1 MTPERTFE
9 ELQRELDELV
19 ARLERGDVPLDEAL
33 GPLGAGRGALP
44 RVRQSGS
51 TRPSCASRSSVSA
64 CRASR
69 VTARR
74 RKGKVGTPWPSR
86 VAELIRSIPIFAD
99 LDDAS
104 VKQLASDFIERE
116 FAAGQAIATEGEGGL
131 NFFVVESGTA
141 DVSVGGQTVGSL
153 GPGASFGEV
162 ALVDKSARSATVTA
176 TSQLRAFALPVWSFR
191 SFAESRP
198 SVTWK
203 LLELL
208 AERLRAAE
216 HR

>member
-1 MTPERTFE
+1 M
-9 ELQRELDELV
+9 
-19 ARLERGDVPLDEAL
+19 A
-33 GPLGAGRGALP
+33 
-44 RVRQSGS
+44 
-51 TRPSCASRSSVSA
+51 RPS
-64 CRASR
+64 
-69 VTARR
+69 
-74 RKGKVGTPWPSR
+74 PD
-86 VAELIRSIPIFAD
+86 LIRGISIFSE

-104 VKQLASDFIERE
+104 VSQLANDFIERE
-116 FAAGQAIATEGEGGL
+116 FEAGQPIATEGEGGL
-131 NFFVVESGTA
+131 NFFVVESGSA
-141 DVSVGGQTVGSL
+141 DVSVGGKTVGTL

-176 TSQLRAFALPVWSFR
+176 TTQLRAFALPVWSFR

>member
-1 MTPERTFE
+1 MA
-9 ELQRELDELV
+9 Q
-19 ARLERGDVPLDEAL
+19 
-33 GPLGAGRGALP
+33 
-44 RVRQSGS
+44 
-51 TRPSCASRSSVSA
+51 PS
-64 CRASR
+64 
-69 VTARR
+69 
-74 RKGKVGTPWPSR
+74 
-86 VAELIRSIPIFAD
+86 AELIRGIPIFED

-104 VKQLASDFIERE
+104 VEQLASDFIERE
-116 FAAGQAIATEGEGGL
+116 FDAGQPIATEGEGGL

-141 DVSVGGQTVGSL
+141 DVSVGGSNVATIGA
-153 GPGASFGEV
+153 GASFGEI

-176 TSQLRAFALPVWSFR
+176 TTPLRAYALPVWSFR

>member
-1 MTPERTFE
+1 MTATGRT
-9 ELQRELDELV
+9 
-19 ARLERGDVPLDEAL
+19 
-33 GPLGAGRGALP
+33 
-44 RVRQSGS
+44 
-51 TRPSCASRSSVSA
+51 
-64 CRASR
+64 
-69 VTARR
+69 
-74 RKGKVGTPWPSR
+74 GKVAAMAQPSS
-86 VAELIRSIPIFAD
+86 ELIRGIPIFSE

-104 VKQLASDFIERE
+104 VAQLSSDFIERE
-116 FAAGQAIATEGEGGL
+116 FSEGEQIATEGEGGL
-131 NFFVVESGTA
+131 NFFVVERGTA
-141 DVSVGGQTVGSL
+141 AVSVGGNEVGTL
-153 GPGASFGEV
+153 GPGASFGEI

-176 TSQLRAFALPVWSFR
+176 TSPLRAFALPVWSFR

>member
-1 MTPERTFE
+1 MT
-9 ELQRELDELV
+9 
-19 ARLERGDVPLDEAL
+19 APL
-33 GPLGAGRGALP
+33 RM
-44 RVRQSGS
+44 
-51 TRPSCASRSSVSA
+51 
-64 CRASR
+64 
-69 VTARR
+69 
-74 RKGKVGTPWPSR
+74 GKVAAMAQPSPD
-86 VAELIRSIPIFAD
+86 LIRSIPIFAE

-104 VKQLASDFIERE
+104 VTQLASDFIERE
-116 FAAGQAIATEGEGGL
+116 FSAGQAIATEGEGGL
-131 NFFVVESGTA
+131 NFFVVESGSA
-141 DVSVGGQTVGSL
+141 DVSVGGTNVATL

-176 TSQLRAFALPVWSFR
+176 TSALRAFALPVWSFR

>member
-1 MTPERTFE
+1 M
-9 ELQRELDELV
+9 
-19 ARLERGDVPLDEAL
+19 A
-33 GPLGAGRGALP
+33 
-44 RVRQSGS
+44 
-51 TRPSCASRSSVSA
+51 RPSAD
-64 CRASR
+64 
-69 VTARR
+69 
-74 RKGKVGTPWPSR
+74 
-86 VAELIRSIPIFAD
+86 LIRGIPIFSE

-104 VKQLASDFIERE
+104 VAQLASDFIERE
-116 FAAGQAIATEGEGGL
+116 FEAGQPIATEGEGGL
-131 NFFVVESGTA
+131 NFFVVESGSA
-141 DVSVGGQTVGSL
+141 DVTVGGKTVGTL

-176 TSQLRAFALPVWSFR
+176 TTQLRAFALPVWSFR

>member
-1 MTPERTFE
+1 MA
-9 ELQRELDELV
+9 Q
-19 ARLERGDVPLDEAL
+19 
-33 GPLGAGRGALP
+33 
-44 RVRQSGS
+44 
-51 TRPSCASRSSVSA
+51 PSSD
-64 CRASR
+64 
-69 VTARR
+69 
-74 RKGKVGTPWPSR
+74 
-86 VAELIRSIPIFAD
+86 LIRGIPIFAD

-116 FAAGQAIATEGEGGL
+116 FGPGDAIATEGEGGL
-131 NFFVVESGTA
+131 NFFVVDSGTA
-141 DVSVGGQTVGSL
+141 DVTVGGNNVASL

-198 SVTWK
+198 TVTWK

>member
-1 MTPERTFE
+1 MAQPT
-9 ELQRELDELV
+9 
-19 ARLERGDVPLDEAL
+19 
-33 GPLGAGRGALP
+33 
-44 RVRQSGS
+44 
-51 TRPSCASRSSVSA
+51 
-64 CRASR
+64 
-69 VTARR
+69 
-74 RKGKVGTPWPSR
+74 
-86 VAELIRSIPIFAD
+86 AELIRGIPIFAD

-104 VKQLASDFIERE
+104 VNQLASDFIERE
-116 FAAGQAIATEGEGGL
+116 FAAGQPIATEGEGGL

-141 DVSVGGQTVGSL
+141 DVMVGGTTVGSL

-176 TSQLRAFALPVWSFR
+176 TTQLRAYALPVWSFR

>member
-1 MTPERTFE
+1 M
-9 ELQRELDELV
+9 
-19 ARLERGDVPLDEAL
+19 A
-33 GPLGAGRGALP
+33 
-44 RVRQSGS
+44 
-51 TRPSCASRSSVSA
+51 RPS
-64 CRASR
+64 
-69 VTARR
+69 
-74 RKGKVGTPWPSR
+74 PD
-86 VAELIRSIPIFAD
+86 LIRGIEIFSD

-104 VKQLASDFIERE
+104 VTQLANDFIERE
-116 FAAGQAIATEGEGGL
+116 FEAGQPIATEGEGGL
-131 NFFVVESGTA
+131 NFFVVESGSA
-141 DVSVGGQTVGSL
+141 DVSVGGKTVGTL
-153 GPGASFGEV
+153 GPGSSFGEV

-176 TSQLRAFALPVWSFR
+176 TTQLRAFALPVWSFR